1 MSMQFFKTMMIAA
14 SGMRAQ
20 SKRIRVVSENIAN
33 ANTTALRPGEDPYRR
48 QIPTFKAELDRE
60 IGAKTVRMT
69 GTIRDTAKFGLK
81 YDPQHPAA
89 DDKGYI
95 STPNVNPLIEMVDMR
110 DAQKN
115 FEANLNVIKSSRAML
130 TRTID
135 LLRR

>member
-1 MSMQFFKTMMIAA
+1 MQMFKTMMIAA
-14 SGMRAQ
+14 AGMRAQ

-33 ANTTALRPGEDPYRR
+33 ASTTALAPGQEPYRR
-48 QIPTFKAELDRE
+48 KVPTFKSELDSQLG
-60 IGAKTVRMT
+60 IDTVRMA
-69 GTIRDTAKFGLK
+69 GTVSDKSPFGLK

-95 STPNVNPLIEMVDMR
+95 KTPNVNPLIEMVDMKE
-110 DAQKN
+110 AQRN

-130 TRTID
+130 MRTID

>member
-33 ANTTALRPGEDPYRR
+33 ANTTALKPGEDPYRR
-48 QIPTFKAELDRE
+48 QVPTFKAELDRQA
-60 IGAKTVRMT
+60 GVQTVRMV
-69 GTIRDTAKFGLK
+69 GTVRDQGEFGLK

-95 STPNVNPLIEMVDMR
+95 RTPNVNPLIEMVDMR